1 MEGSLSESVQQ
12 IVRPGKCIDYYYA
25 NEDTSTK
32 ACFRTSVDTKFR
44 QGWNSLSS
52 GTNTLTIPPNN
63 GVGDV
68 VCVLQLPAITS
79 NYASLGLPAGWAYS
93 LIKQIT
99 YRYGGTDTLSL
110 TGQQVMEA
118 VLSQATDGA
127 SRDALMTLGGV
138 SLSGTNPTTSAND
151 FAGVNYAYVW
161 LPLPHCKP
169 SVVGKPCPFPSD
181 LLTQTIVIQVEIYP
195 LSSIFSVATGG
206 STAGIPSA
214 LSSAEFVVGQ
224 VALANQ
230 GQALAQRVDM
240 TSHSYTYPIRWIQQ
254 ETPITLTTPGL
265 GASNTQSITL
275 TGFRNGEVREIH
287 MWLQAVSDIPVGGTI
302 GNVVNPFKWYAPENV
317 VVSYAGQQYA
327 YYDFGSGQLWNIL
340 NGSVPSQVNSTI
352 LTQTGGAIVDNTAFA
367 PAWAV
372 LPFGQPYSAPT
383 AHSAYL
389 AGLPITN
396 GQVQIQ
402 FTIPA
407 GAPSSTNYIVHVS
420 YVYTA
425 CLALSQGSAQYVF

>member
-12 IVRPGKCIDYYYA
+12 IVRPGKCVDYYYA

-32 ACFRTSVDTKFR
+32 ACFRTSVDTKYK
-44 QGWNSLSS
+44 QAWNSLSA

-63 GVGDV
+63 GIGDV
-68 VCVLQLPAITS
+68 LCVLKLPAITTS
-79 NYASLGLPAGWAYS
+79 YASLGLPAGWAYS

-99 YRYGGTDTLSL
+99 YRYGGTDTLAL
-110 TGQQVMEA
+110 TGQQVLQA
-118 VLSQATDGA
+118 VLSQASDGA

-138 SLSGTNPTTSAND
+138 ALSGTNPTTSVND
-151 FAGVNYAYVW
+151 FAGANYAYVY
-161 LPLPHCKP
+161 LPLPHSKP

-181 LLTQTIVIQVEIYP
+181 LLTQNIIIQVEIFP

-240 TSHSYTYPIRWIQQ
+240 TAHSYTYPIRWIQQ
-254 ETPITLTTPGL
+254 ENPITLTTPAVGE
-265 GASNTQSITL
+265 AATQTINL
-275 TGFRNGEVREIH
+275 TGFRNGECREIH
-287 MWLQAVSDIPVGGTI
+287 VWLQAVSDIPVGGTI

-317 VVSYAGQQYA
+317 IVFYAGQQYA
-327 YYDFGSGQLWNIL
+327 NYDYGSGQLWNIV
-340 NGSVPSQVNSTI
+340 NGSIPSQVNSTI
-352 LTQTGGAIVDNTAFA
+352 LTQTGGAVVDTTPFA
-367 PAWAV
+367 PAWSV
-372 LPFGQPYSAPT
+372 LPFGQPCAVPT
-383 AHSAYL
+383 AHSVYL
-389 AGLPITN
+389 SGLPITN
-396 GQVQIQ
+396 GQVQLQ

-407 GAPSSTNYIVHVS
+407 GAPTSTNYLVHVS
-420 YVYTA
+420 YVFTA
-425 CLALSQGSAQYVF
+425 CLALSQGTCSYIF